1 MEKIRIWNPGWKKF
15 GSGITSRIR
24 NTGRFEMQFLI
35 VYFDFFPPA
44 ETVDPSWPRLV
55 LSGNLP
61 RLQLHF
67 NEEKV
72 FTLKHFLGRLLNPD
86 STTSSA
92 ASLGGGEARSRPA
105 SPVPAADETLAL
117 FNDWQPGGD
126 VDLSARLFVAQFL
139 VSDLSVEIQ
148 SQVRIEMYSRYHCC
162 GSGSESGSGSTCF
175 WAIRIH

>member
-1 MEKIRIWNPGWKKF
+1 M
-15 GSGITSRIR
+15 
-24 NTGRFEMQFLI
+24 
-35 VYFDFFPPA
+35 
-44 ETVDPSWPRLV
+44 DPSWPRLV

-86 STTSSA
+86 FASAQPSSSA
-92 ASLGGGEARSRPA
+92 ASLGGGEARSLSA

-126 VDLSARLFVAQFL
+126 VDLSARLFVAHFL

-148 SQVRIEMYSRYHCC
+148 SLVKM
-162 GSGSESGSGSTCF
+162 
-175 WAIRIH
+175 

>member
-1 MEKIRIWNPGWKKF
+1 VF
-15 GSGITSRIR
+15 LTS
-24 NTGRFEMQFLI
+24 QSLI
-35 VYFDFFPPA
+35 LHFDSFSPPV

-86 STTSSA
+86 FATASSA
-92 ASLGGGEARSRPA
+92 ASPGGGEARSLSA

-148 SQVRIEMYSRYHCC
+148 SQVRIEM
-162 GSGSESGSGSTCF
+162 
-175 WAIRIH
+175 WIRGILEGRR

>member
-1 MEKIRIWNPGWKKF
+1 
-15 GSGITSRIR
+15 
-24 NTGRFEMQFLI
+24 
-35 VYFDFFPPA
+35 
-44 ETVDPSWPRLV
+44 VDPSWPRLV

-86 STTSSA
+86 FAAAAQPAGSA
-92 ASLGGGEARSRPA
+92 ASFGGGEARSRPA

-148 SQVRIEMYSRYHCC
+148 SQVRIEMWIRGILKRLSEVGVLL
-162 GSGSESGSGSTCF
+162 GSCDCEFFFEIQYLCFMCF
-175 WAIRIH
+175 WFGFEIPKTSL

>member
-1 MEKIRIWNPGWKKF
+1 
-15 GSGITSRIR
+15 
-24 NTGRFEMQFLI
+24 MQYL
-35 VYFDFFPPA
+35 VPYFDIFFPPA

-86 STTSSA
+86 FSTTAGSA
-92 ASLGGGEARSRPA
+92 ASLRGGEARSLSA

-148 SQVRIEMYSRYHCC
+148 SQVRIEMYSRYQSDPDPPDPHF
-162 GSGSESGSGSTCF
+162 F
-175 WAIRIH
+175 WASRIRIH

>member
-1 MEKIRIWNPGWKKF
+1 M
-15 GSGITSRIR
+15 
-24 NTGRFEMQFLI
+24 
-35 VYFDFFPPA
+35 
-44 ETVDPSWPRLV
+44 DPSWPRLV

-86 STTSSA
+86 AATAQPLTAASSA
-92 ASLGGGEARSRPA
+92 ASLGGGEPRSLSA

-148 SQVRIEMYSRYHCC
+148 SQVRIEMWIRGILKSLSEVGSLLGYSGFDFFRN
-162 GSGSESGSGSTCF
+162 SICF
-175 WAIRIH
+175 MCFRFGFEILRLVL

>member
-1 MEKIRIWNPGWKKF
+1 M
-15 GSGITSRIR
+15 
-24 NTGRFEMQFLI
+24 
-35 VYFDFFPPA
+35 
-44 ETVDPSWPRLV
+44 DPSWPRLV

-86 STTSSA
+86 FAAAQPPTAAGSA
-92 ASLGGGEARSRPA
+92 ASFGGGEARSLSA

-148 SQVRIEMYSRYHCC
+148 SQVRI
-162 GSGSESGSGSTCF
+162 
-175 WAIRIH
+175 

>member
-1 MEKIRIWNPGWKKF
+1 M
-15 GSGITSRIR
+15 
-24 NTGRFEMQFLI
+24 
-35 VYFDFFPPA
+35 
-44 ETVDPSWPRLV
+44 DPSWPRLV

-86 STTSSA
+86 FAATAASSA
-92 ASLGGGEARSRPA
+92 ASLGGGEPRSLSA

-148 SQVRIEMYSRYHCC
+148 SQVRIEM
-162 GSGSESGSGSTCF
+162 
-175 WAIRIH
+175 WIRGILEGRR

>member
-1 MEKIRIWNPGWKKF
+1 M
-15 GSGITSRIR
+15 
-24 NTGRFEMQFLI
+24 
-35 VYFDFFPPA
+35 
-44 ETVDPSWPRLV
+44 DPSWPRLV

-86 STTSSA
+86 FAATAGSA
-92 ASLGGGEARSRPA
+92 ASLGGGGEARSRPA

-148 SQVRIEMYSRYHCC
+148 SQVRIEMWIRGILEG
-162 GSGSESGSGSTCF
+162 GSQ
-175 WAIRIH
+175 R